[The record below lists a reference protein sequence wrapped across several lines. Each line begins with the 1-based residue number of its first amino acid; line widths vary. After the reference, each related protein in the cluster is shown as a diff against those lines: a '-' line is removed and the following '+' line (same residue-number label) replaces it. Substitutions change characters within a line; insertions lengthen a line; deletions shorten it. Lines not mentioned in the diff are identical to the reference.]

1 MTVEKCHPPPLDHC
15 EIHHPPEGEATA
27 TLTQFLPSL
36 WRFLGSR
43 HNEEHHHSCT
53 FDSPVPHARSGWAG
67 PTPRNKKRRQS
78 PQAEGMGDETETMEG
93 GKPRAWSLLHGHAV
107 WCGGGNAYYLELRSY
122 RFRKHPCAVP
132 AAWWLHAP
140 GTIHPSLEGS
150 VWRRE
155 GSNQEVISCRTVKEY
170 QVDWQV
176 AGGPTHCH
184 WTPSILHCHG
194 VLALQQFPLAKVLQ
208 ASYHV
213 PESDVRHNRPLTA
226 AALHRWPCTSSVCQS
241 FPSKLPI
248 LGPSGA
254 CFLKFQTA
262 SLGTTGRWHWAL
274 TILYLDWSSPDN
286 TAYIFGC
293 TVTWNVLE

>member
-1 MTVEKCHPPPLDHC
+1 
-15 EIHHPPEGEATA
+15 
-27 TLTQFLPSL
+27 
-36 WRFLGSR
+36 
-43 HNEEHHHSCT
+43 
-53 FDSPVPHARSGWAG
+53 
-67 PTPRNKKRRQS
+67 
-78 PQAEGMGDETETMEG
+78 MGDETETMEG
-93 GKPRAWSLLHGHAV
+93 GKPRTWSLLHGHAV
-107 WCGGGNAYYLELRSY
+107 WCGGGNACYLELRSY
-122 RFRKHPCAVP
+122 RFRKHPCEVP
-132 AAWWLHAP
+132 AAWWLHAQ

-155 GSNQEVISCRTVKEY
+155 GSNKEVVSCRTVKEY

-274 TILYLDWSSPDN
+274 TILYFDWSWPDN
-286 TAYIFGC
+286 TTYIFGC